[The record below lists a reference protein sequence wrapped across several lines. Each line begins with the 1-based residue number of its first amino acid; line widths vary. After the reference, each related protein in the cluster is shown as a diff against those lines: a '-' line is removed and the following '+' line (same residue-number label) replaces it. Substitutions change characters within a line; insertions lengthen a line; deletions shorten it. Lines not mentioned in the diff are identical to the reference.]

1 MNIKMKKC
9 QGEIN
14 ISYKRIIRR
23 GSMPPDPLPVRLS
36 NSILLLCTSQI
47 LNKLIHM
54 QNAFTVFIVE

>member
-1 MNIKMKKC
+1 
-9 QGEIN
+9 
-14 ISYKRIIRR
+14 
-23 GSMPPDPLPVRLS
+23 MPPDPLPVRLS